1 MDLRVGMSP
10 QDSANKMMF
19 LASGATNVTIKA
31 VVATAQQ
38 TLCPD
43 TVR

>member
-1 MDLRVGMSP
+1 MSP
-10 QDSANKMMF
+10 QDSANKMM
-19 LASGATNVTIKA
+19 SYPGPTNVTIKA
-31 VVATAQQ
+31 MVATAQQ